1 MIIKFMENNS
11 ILDQIINSQTKEEI
25 ANMDAVEILN
35 NLFNELNER
44 ERDVLARRY
53 GLHGKEKDTLEKIGE
68 DHKLTRERIRQI
80 ENSAVKKLLQ
90 LENLT
95 NYISNLKKV
104 INQLIEEH
112 GGFIEQNYL
121 LDNLVNISATNVRAS
136 EEEKILHKNHLDFLV
151 SKLLQDEFEKVEN
164 SKHFKNYF
172 KFKHQILDHLEEIAE
187 ELLKNVK
194 ELKKIMVTEEIINLT
209 KQTESY
215 KKYEDKLQ
223 APNAVD
229 LSNILKKELFEEDS
243 ELINSNK
250 TIYSILQAAKR
261 IEQNKFGHW
270 GADDSREITPKTIND
285 KIYLVL
291 SNHGKPMHFKEIAE
305 RINEVNFDKKIA
317 NAATV
322 HNELIL
328 DKKYVLIGRGLYGLK
343 DWGYKK
349 GTVADIIIEILKN
362 SAKPLA
368 KDEILEEVLKQRLV
382 KKATVILA
390 LMNKDKFKKVE
401 GGKYALK
408 D

>member
-1 MIIKFMENNS
+1 MENNS

-35 NLFNELNER
+35 NLFNELNGR
-44 ERDVLARRY
+44 EKDILARRY

-90 LENLT
+90 LENLAD
-95 NYISNLKKV
+95 YISNLKKV
-104 INQLIEEH
+104 ISQLIEEH

-121 LDNLVNISATNVRAS
+121 LDNLVNISATNARVS
-136 EEEKILHKNHLDFLV
+136 EEEKNLHKNHLSFLV
-151 SKLLQDEFEKVEN
+151 SKLLQDEFEKVES
-164 SKHFKNYF
+164 SKYFKNYF
-172 KFKHQILDHLEEIAE
+172 KLKHQILDHLEEIAA
-187 ELLKNVK
+187 ELLENVK
-194 ELKKIMVTEEIINLT
+194 NLKKIMATEEIINLA
-209 KQTESY
+209 KRTESY
-215 KKYEDKLQ
+215 KKHEDKMSV
-223 APNAVD
+223 PNAVD
-229 LSNILKKELFEEDS
+229 LSNILKKELFKEDS
-243 ELINSNK
+243 EFVNSNK
-250 TIYSILQAAKR
+250 AIYSILQAAKN

-270 GADDSREITPKTIND
+270 GINNSREITPKTIND

-305 RINEVNFDKKIA
+305 RINEVNFDKKLA

-343 DWGYKK
+343 EWGYKK
-349 GTVADIIIEILKN
+349 GTVADIIMEILKD
-362 SAKPLA
+362 SAGPLS
-368 KDEILEEVLKQRLV
+368 KNEILEEVLKQRLV

-390 LMNKDKFKKVE
+390 LMNKDKFVKAE
-401 GGKYALK
+401 GGRYELK
-408 D
+408 A